1 MEHRAAHGESVAPE
15 SLQGVGTGQLAG
27 FESLKPEDQ
36 QKVAAAA
43 AAADAA
49 DADVADATAASDAQA
64 PLCAAAAAS
73 SPPAPHLSTILLPH
87 LPLLDALLQEPRSIC
102 SLMCTDKELLQTLK
116 STCKG
121 RLQLSFH
128 SKSSTHEE
136 QLAAWLGGE
145 HCCGAELLA
154 GQLQQLLLREEALY
168 EGGEPCTEEDGRPGW
183 CWPDFGER
191 QEAASH
197 ASASI
202 LQALQAA
209 TQLTHLALTRDS
221 LEAFAGCSTAMAA
234 LAGLTGLRSISI
246 SSWDFSVCPAPLF
259 RALQGLT
266 SLTGLI
272 VSRVTGTSK
281 LRYLPQSLL
290 SLDLGVCSSGICL
303 SHLTNLTSLRTD
315 KLFSLEAG
323 DLLPASL
330 QQLAIGEINSVQRL
344 VGLTNLRDLSA
355 YASHVPQL
363 RLQRL
368 ARSLTQLTRVQ
379 LCYQSGAD
387 DAAAAWPLLPLQHLE
402 LQEVDAL
409 TDTTILPATLQQIA
423 SLTQLTYLYIQR
435 LDSVQADTWEVA
447 RVLGNLRQLRGL
459 RLWAA
464 GPWPQRR
471 GQQQQQQ
478 QQHAEPMAVAGS
490 TAGVA
495 DEERRQCDAASS
507 QAGPA
512 RRMQPAVPMPGSTRG
527 VGVEGDGHSGAV
539 SSMAGPAGHMQQG
552 AQAHEQRLSRAA
564 VDASAAAAAAADAP
578 VKSGDSAE
586 DSSQSSLMAVIA
598 ALPHLSSLSL
608 SLQGLG
614 SAAAAQLAAATDLT
628 SLKLRACGIGSAA
641 LAGLAG
647 ELRCLRSLFVEY
659 NWEVEDD
666 VLPVLLRELTALT
679 ELDVRYT
686 GVSEAGRQ
694 YLQQLTRLQQLQ
706 L

>member
-1 MEHRAAHGESVAPE
+1 MEHTAAHWDSVAPE
-15 SLQGVGTGQLAG
+15 SLQVVGTCQLAG

-36 QKVAAAA
+36 QKVVAALGGSGAA
-43 AAADAA
+43 PPAPAPPPAAADAQ
-49 DADVADATAASDAQA
+49 AAVT
-64 PLCAAAAAS
+64 AAS
-73 SPPAPHLSTILLPH
+73 SPPAPHLSAILLPH
-87 LPLLDALLQEPRSIC
+87 LPLLDALLQDPRSIC
-102 SLMCTDKELLQTLK
+102 SLMCTDMELLQTLK
-116 STCKG
+116 SACKG
-121 RLQLSFH
+121 RLQLSFD
-128 SKSSTHEE
+128 SNSSTHEE

-154 GQLQQLLLREEALY
+154 GQLQLLLLREEALY
-168 EGGEPCTEEDGRPGW
+168 EGGEPCTETDGRPGW
-183 CWPDFGER
+183 CWPDFRQR
-191 QEAASH
+191 QEAASY

-209 TQLTHLALTRDS
+209 SQLTHLALIRDS
-221 LEAFAGCSTAMAA
+221 LEAFAGCSAAIAA
-234 LAGLTGLRSISI
+234 LAGLTSLRSISI

-266 SLTGLI
+266 SLTRLT

-344 VGLTNLRDLSA
+344 VGLTGLRDLSA

-402 LQEVDAL
+402 LQEVDAV
-409 TDTTILPATLQQIA
+409 TDATIQPATLQQIGN
-423 SLTQLTYLYIQR
+423 LTQLTYLYIQR

-447 RVLGNLRQLRGL
+447 SVLGNLRQLRGL

-471 GQQQQQQ
+471 AQQQQQQ
-478 QQHAEPMAVAGS
+478 QQQRHAEPMVTAGS
-490 TAGVA
+490 TAGAA
-495 DEERRQCDAASS
+495 DEDRRQFDAASS

-512 RRMQPAVPMPGSTRG
+512 GRRR
-527 VGVEGDGHSGAV
+527 
-539 SSMAGPAGHMQQG
+539 
-552 AQAHEQRLSRAA
+552 
-564 VDASAAAAAAADAP
+564 
-578 VKSGDSAE
+578 
-586 DSSQSSLMAVIA
+586 
-598 ALPHLSSLSL
+598 
-608 SLQGLG
+608 
-614 SAAAAQLAAATDLT
+614 
-628 SLKLRACGIGSAA
+628 
-641 LAGLAG
+641 LAG

-659 NWEVEDD
+659 SREVEDG
-666 VLPVLLRELTALT
+666 VLPVLLRELTVLT